1 MRPLLVGCA
10 LLLGAL
16 AVLAHSPS
24 LCVNAQEK
32 PAAAQPSSR
41 PPAKVSP
48 QASSAIDPQK
58 EARIRELIEVT
69 GAKNLG
75 QQLIEA
81 GMEQFRSSVQDSQPN
96 NPRAKQFA
104 DAFVARFQKHFDP
117 DSLTEHVIPIY
128 DKYLTTE
135 DLKGLLDYYRSPLGQ
150 RKLKA
155 PAKKTSAPVS
165 QIRTEAGRLS
175 RKTLLDFQ
183 VDTERPV
190 VIAQRHDRHIAV
202 YVEFHLDHLLLRGT
216 DIRHIRH
223 GKVSRHL
230 LLHRH
235 TRRRVLRSSRRAH
248 RG

>member
-150 RKLKA
+150 SMLKA
-155 PAKKTSAPVS
+155 LPEVTRES
-165 QIRTEAGRLS
+165 QAAGFALGQ
-175 RKTLLDFQ
+175 KAAQETMEELKADFPEFTGSSEE
-183 VDTERPV
+183 DKRPGGDP
-190 VIAQRHDRHIAV
+190 QQN
-202 YVEFHLDHLLLRGT
+202 
-216 DIRHIRH
+216 
-223 GKVSRHL
+223 
-230 LLHRH
+230 
-235 TRRRVLRSSRRAH
+235 
-248 RG
+248 